1 MPTLKDVAVLAGVS
15 YQTVSRVVNED
26 ASVSPTTRARVLSA
40 ITELNYIPNEA
51 ARALRA
57 ARSNTV

>member
-1 MPTLKDVAVLAGVS
+1 MTTLRDVAGLAGVS

-26 ASVSPTTRARVLSA
+26 SSVSPTTRARVLAA
-40 ITELNYIPNEA
+40 IAELQYVPDES

-57 ARSNTV
+57 KRPRAV